1 MSIILSIFAGLI
13 IVALLQIINPGRKS
27 DVNDIYENDDPEIE
41 KEKGGGGYILDLY
54 GMPERIEGDGVLK
67 ALLSAFRDLEKQRAA
82 GFRNWISACIE
93 MEQKGFDVPPEVALT
108 ALRLTRDEISGP
120 RFVREGFPTVYYDLS
135 ALDAAIVSVEKEMG
149 EGA

>member
-13 IVALLQIINPGRKS
+13 IVALLQIIQPGSKS
-27 DVNDIYENDDPEIE
+27 RAKDICDDYDPENE

-82 GFRNWISACIE
+82 GFRNWIPACIE
-93 MEQKGFDVPPEVALT
+93 QAQRGYEIPPEVALT
-108 ALRLTRDEISGP
+108 ALRMTRDELTGS
-120 RFVREGFPTVYYDLS
+120 RFN
-135 ALDAAIVSVEKEMG
+135 LDGLNEAIVSLETQMG
-149 EGA
+149 EWE